1 MHKLLIPIIVLLVAL
16 FTSGTL
22 IAEGTLHGVTFKA
35 GLSVS
40 ARGRSVRAVAVPYR
54 SNRVYYK
61 VTAQ

>member
-1 MHKLLIPIIVLLVAL
+1 VHKLLILIIVLLAAL
-16 FTSGTL
+16 FASGTL
-22 IAEGTLHGVTFKA
+22 VAEGTLQGVTFKA

-40 ARGRSVRAVAVPYR
+40 ARGRRVQAMAVPYR